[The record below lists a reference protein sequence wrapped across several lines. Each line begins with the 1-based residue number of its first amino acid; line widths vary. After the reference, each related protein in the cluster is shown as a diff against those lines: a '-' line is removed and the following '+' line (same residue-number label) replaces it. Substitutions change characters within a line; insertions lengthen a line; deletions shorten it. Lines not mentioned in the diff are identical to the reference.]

1 MKNAG
6 THPINSIYMY
16 VLLSLLIPLI
26 SYKSLNAEA
35 VPMIH
40 GLRMES
46 MAYGLWMHA
55 LYCNNWTIDFGLIMY
70 ACIVL

>member
-1 MKNAG
+1 
-6 THPINSIYMY
+6 MY

-26 SYKSLNAEA
+26 SYKSLNAEPVA
-35 VPMIH
+35 MIH

-55 LYCNNWTIDFGLIMY
+55 LYCNN
-70 ACIVL
+70 